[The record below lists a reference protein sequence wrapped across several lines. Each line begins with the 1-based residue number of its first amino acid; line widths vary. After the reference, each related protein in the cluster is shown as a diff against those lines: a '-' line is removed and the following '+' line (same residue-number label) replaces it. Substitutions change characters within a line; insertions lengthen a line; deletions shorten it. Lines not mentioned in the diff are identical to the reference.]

1 MNKAVLNSMTKTER
15 RLVSETERAALVEL
29 DEDALLELHGRV
41 RRARTKYLKNYRR
54 AASARVVESG
64 SRGDAYPKNQRDRDK
79 AEVFELALARVS
91 RAGRGDGQAGGSRAS
106 SRTSPSGSRSQGH
119 PRPAQCAR
127 PRFRRGQIGRQIA
140 GCQDHWRCEA
150 RCIGPGN
157 GRSASSEEG
166 QSLRRC
172 SLEPG
177 SLHGARRVP
186 VDGDALSVRRSP
198 ARWPDGGQRVPALL
212 AGRVSQKSQAARDR
226 AERAREML
234 RNALAE
240 QAEADA
246 GS

>member
-127 PRFRRGQIGRQIA
+127 PRFRRGQIGRQI
-140 GCQDHWRCEA
+140 GCQDHWRSEA
-150 RCIGPGN
+150 RCIDPGN

-186 VDGDALSVRRSP
+186 VDGDALSVRRSS
-198 ARWPDGGQRVPALL
+198 ARWPGCRAARASIVSGTSVTEV
-212 AGRVSQKSQAARDR
+212 AGRSGPCR
-226 AERAREML
+226 AGA
-234 RNALAE
+234 
-240 QAEADA
+240 
-246 GS
+246 